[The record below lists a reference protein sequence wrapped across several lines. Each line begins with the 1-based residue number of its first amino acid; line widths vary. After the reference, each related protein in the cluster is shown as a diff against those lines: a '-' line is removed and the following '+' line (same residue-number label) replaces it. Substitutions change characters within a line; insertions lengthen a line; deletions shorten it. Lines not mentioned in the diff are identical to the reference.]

1 MLLCCALVTASWST
15 LLALFPLPPSLSTT
29 TLQAQVQVKEA
40 RERYEKLKVD
50 TSEKIEMAVVSR
62 CNMLSKSLPTYQ
74 NGLLAFFN
82 EASQELQKVLI
93 EIKANHH
100 PQYRRT
106 SEIVEEQDLLRA
118 RETTAEAQ
126 KPREQDGGNDDDVGL
141 LLDIDAF
148 PVPQD
153 DQTKH
158 VEEGEQQNATST
170 DKAVAPDKDDDD
182 PLLSLLSWNNSAPII
197 PPAEGNQVDA
207 TGHGE
212 SASPNSEEQSLET
225 LRGLLMMESLSLQE
239 QPAPSDQ
246 PPLDNEDQWDQL
258 SSFLGSNK
266 SQEATDGASSD
277 WQKELESLLGDNPLP
292 PPLDVDPMEDFLGGG
307 GAPGSGQ
314 QPMQPQLSGATNG
327 GDLLMAEDLGLPTLP
342 PQGSQ
347 SVALETLPPLD
358 LLGGLPPTSAPPNQ
372 PGWQLTPMLPSMS
385 TASALP
391 TTLPPVAPTLSA
403 PAPVVPTQG
412 HAPSTSRAKPK
423 AASRDKS
430 ENIYEAWSNI
440 FSKLDPLTN
449 DKV

>member
-1 MLLCCALVTASWST
+1 VLCPLHCFLEHSPCP
-15 LLALFPLPPSLSTT
+15 FPSPPSLSTT

-40 RERYEKLKVD
+40 REKYEKHKVD

-82 EASQELQKVLI
+82 EACQELQKVLI
-93 EIKANHH
+93 EIKTNHH

-106 SEIVEEQDLLRA
+106 AEILEEQDLLRA

-126 KPREQDGGNDDDVGL
+126 KPREQDGGNDDDDVGL
-141 LLDIDAF
+141 LLDIDAL
-148 PVPQD
+148 PGPQD

-170 DKAVAPDKDDDD
+170 DKAVVPNKEDDD
-182 PLLSLLSWNNSAPII
+182 PLLSLLSWNNSAPIM
-197 PPAEGNQVDA
+197 PPAEGNQVGA
-207 TGHGE
+207 TGLGE
-212 SASPNSEEQSLET
+212 SASPNSEEQSLEA
-225 LRGLLMMESLSLQE
+225 LRGLLKMESLSLQE
-239 QPAPSDQ
+239 QPAPRDQ

-266 SQEATDGASSD
+266 SQEPTEGASSD

-292 PPLDVDPMEDFLGGG
+292 SPLDVDPMEDFFGGG
-307 GAPGSGQ
+307 GPPDSGGQ

-347 SVALETLPPLD
+347 SVGSETLPPLD
-358 LLGGLPPTSAPPNQ
+358 LLGGMPPTLAPPNQ
-372 PGWQLTPMLPSMS
+372 PGWQLSPMLPSMS

-391 TTLPPVAPTLSA
+391 TTLTPVAPTLSG
-403 PAPVVPTQG
+403 PAPVVPTHR
-412 HAPSTSRAKPK
+412 HAPSNSRAKPK
-423 AASRDKS
+423 AASKDKS
-430 ENIYEAWSNI
+430 DNIYEAWSNI